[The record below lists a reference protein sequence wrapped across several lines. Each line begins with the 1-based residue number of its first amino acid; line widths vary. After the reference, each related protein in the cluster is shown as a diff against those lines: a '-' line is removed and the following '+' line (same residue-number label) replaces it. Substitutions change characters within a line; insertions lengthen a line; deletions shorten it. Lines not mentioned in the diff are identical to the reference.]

1 MPYKVTVMRRTVLSS
16 VLITLLCASAAAA
29 QAQTAPPPPPTTT
42 VDASRGGITIAS
54 GANSLTIGARPQLRW
69 TIEDRE
75 QVDSDTAG
83 SGVGHADGPV
93 SQFDVVRLRVSLSG
107 GMYRPWLRYSFQFD
121 FSRTGGEGA
130 SKIKDAVLEIRPTG
144 QNFRFQMGQF
154 KVPFG
159 LQQLNSSGRLQ
170 FVDRAI
176 TDAKYNPGREMG
188 VMFAGTAVGRKLGY
202 EIGVFNGSGES
213 IRQNNRSHLW
223 AGRIFIDPIG
233 AYALAEGSSDAAER
247 PVVHVGVGARGGK
260 AIRGRTTAGIVEDA
274 DNQTAYNVEFAVKS
288 PRFYSTAEHFWM
300 TDEQQNPV
308 SAADLDSRGYHAQ
321 ASVMVVPR
329 RAEVGVQYAR
339 VDGNVDVDD
348 AAVTELRGVFSY
360 YWQAHNLKLQADV
373 GAVGYEANFAGL
385 SSRARLG
392 LPPLGTRLVTGQDL
406 SDTQLRVQWTLIF

>member
-1 MPYKVTVMRRTVLSS
+1 MTRTFV
-16 VLITLLCASAAAA
+16 SAALLAVCTAA
-29 QAQTAPPPPPTTT
+29 QATAQTTPPPTPTT
-42 VDASRGGITIAS
+42 VDASRGGITITS
-54 GANSLTIGARPQLRW
+54 GVNSLTIGARPQFRW
-69 TIEDRE
+69 TVEDRE
-75 QVDSDTAG
+75 LGDADTAG
-83 SGVGHADGPV
+83 AGLGRADGAL

-107 GMYRPWLRYSFQFD
+107 GMYRPWFRYLFQFD
-121 FSRTGGEGA
+121 FSRTGGDGA
-130 SKIKDAVLEIRPTG
+130 SKIKDAVLEIRPPDR
-144 QNFRFQMGQF
+144 NFRFQFGQF
-154 KVPFG
+154 KAPFG

-188 VMFAGTAVGRKLGY
+188 VMFAGTAVARKLGY

-223 AGRIFIDPIG
+223 AGRVFVDPLG
-233 AYALAEGSSDAAER
+233 AYTLAEGSSDAGER

-260 AIRGRTTAGIVEDA
+260 AIRGRTTAGIIDEA
-274 DNQTAYNVEFAVKS
+274 DNQIAYNVEFVVKA

-300 TDEQQNPV
+300 TDEQQNPAP
-308 SAADLDSRGYHAQ
+308 AADLDSRGYHAQ

-329 RAEVGVQYAR
+329 KAEVGVQYAR

-373 GAVGYEANFAGL
+373 GRVGYGANFAGL
-385 SSRARLG
+385 PARARLG
-392 LPPLGTRLVTGQDL
+392 LPTLGPRLVTGQDL